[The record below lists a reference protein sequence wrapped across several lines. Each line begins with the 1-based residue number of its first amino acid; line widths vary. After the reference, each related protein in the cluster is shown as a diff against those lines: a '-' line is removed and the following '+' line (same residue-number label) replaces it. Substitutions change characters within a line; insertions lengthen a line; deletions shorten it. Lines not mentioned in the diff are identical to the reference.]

1 MQEPIKED
9 FFNALQTK
17 GEGEFKD
24 RGSKFLGF
32 ALPVSSVE
40 EAKEQ
45 LDQLKKQYFDARH
58 HCFAYRIEPEDPQI
72 RANDDGE
79 PNNSAGMPIFNQ
91 LQSAEVWN
99 AMVVVI
105 RYFGG
110 TKLGVSGL
118 VNAYKTAADLA
129 LKNSRKRIEYITET
143 VKIRFPYKLTNE
155 IMRLIKDEELDIISE
170 DMHTDAGYT
179 LGVRKS
185 RAESVLERIKS
196 YHEVAIL

>member
-1 MQEPIKED
+1 
-9 FFNALQTK
+9 
-17 GEGEFKD
+17 
-24 RGSKFLGF
+24 FLGF
-32 ALPVSSVE
+32 AIPVNSVE
-40 EAKEQ
+40 EAKVE
-45 LDQLKKQYFDARH
+45 LDLLKKEYFDARH
-58 HCFAYRIEPEDPQI
+58 HCFAYCINPEDPQI

-99 AMVVVI
+99 ALVVVI

-118 VNAYKTAADLA
+118 INAYKNAAGMA
-129 LKNSRKRIEYITET
+129 LEASQKRTEYIMENL
-143 VKIRFPYKLTNE
+143 KIRFPYKLTNT
-155 IMRLIKDEELDIISE
+155 IMRLIKDEGVIIISE

-185 RAESVLERIKS
+185 KTQQVLEQING
-196 YHEVAIL
+196 YHEVVIL